1 MTRLQ
6 QLLSQLPVDG
16 PSVAELLTRIR
27 LQTQQAHGQPAPI
40 KHTQIKQIQINH
52 TQIKTSQLQQG
63 GHQAKPLPNGPRH
76 KGGYPK
82 DWYHKT
88 RQIL

>member
-16 PSVAELLTRIR
+16 PSVAELLARIR

-40 KHTQIKQIQINH
+40 QHTQIKQIQIQ
-52 TQIKTSQLQQG
+52 TKTCQLQQG
-63 GHQAKPLPNGPRH
+63 GHQAKP
-76 KGGYPK
+76 
-82 DWYHKT
+82 
-88 RQIL
+88 

>member
-16 PSVAELLTRIR
+16 PSVAELLARIR

-40 KHTQIKQIQINH
+40 KHTQIK
-52 TQIKTSQLQQG
+52 TSQLQQG
-63 GHQAKPLPNGPRH
+63 GHQAKP
-76 KGGYPK
+76 
-82 DWYHKT
+82 
-88 RQIL
+88 

>member
-16 PSVAELLTRIR
+16 PSVAELLARIR

-40 KHTQIKQIQINH
+40 KHTQIKQIQIQ
-52 TQIKTSQLQQG
+52 TKTSQLQQG
-63 GHQAKPLPNGPRH
+63 GHQAKP
-76 KGGYPK
+76 
-82 DWYHKT
+82 
-88 RQIL
+88 

>member
-16 PSVAELLTRIR
+16 PSVAELLARIR

-40 KHTQIKQIQINH
+40 KHTQIKQLQIKQIQIQ
-52 TQIKTSQLQQG
+52 TKTSQLQQG
-63 GHQAKPLPNGPRH
+63 GHQAKP
-76 KGGYPK
+76 
-82 DWYHKT
+82 
-88 RQIL
+88 